1 MNRYLRCYAEISLE
15 AIGHNIREVKKR
27 LPEGVKLLGVVKAN
41 AYGHGAVPVA
51 SYLENQVDYFATATI
66 EEAVEL
72 RENGISAPILILGYV
87 SPSQYGDLVEY
98 DITQTIDSYA
108 QALALE
114 KEAARQNRKAKAHL
128 AVDTGMTRIGFQVT
142 EHDADEAAKIA
153 DLPHIELEGMFTH
166 FSCADQEDK
175 TYCSMQMEKYDKMT
189 ALLAERG
196 VTIPLRHICNS
207 AGIMEFDDHRFEM
220 VRSGII
226 TYGIYPS
233 EEVKKER
240 LDLIPAL
247 SWKSHVIHVKEVGPG
262 IGVSYGATY
271 VTEKPMTRIA
281 TVSAGYAD
289 GYPRALSNQGCV
301 LIHGKKAPIIGRI
314 CMDQFMVDVTDI
326 PGVQE
331 DDEVTLLGKDGNE
344 CITMEELAEKSGG
357 FHYEIVCDIGKR
369 VPRVYLKDGNVI
381 GTKDYF
387 ADVFKGFE

>member
-1 MNRYLRCYAEISLE
+1 MNRYLRCYVEISLE

-196 VTIPLRHICNS
+196 VTIPLRHVCNS

-314 CMDQFMVDVTDI
+314 CMDQMMVDVTDI
-326 PGVQE
+326 PDVQVE
-331 DDEVTLLGKDGNE
+331 DVVTLVGTDGDE
-344 CITMEELAEKSGG
+344 TITIEEIANPAAR
-357 FHYEIVCDIGKR
+357 FDYEMLCDISSR
-369 VPRVYLKDGNVI
+369 VTRVYK
-381 GTKDYF
+381 
-387 ADVFKGFE
+387 

>member
-196 VTIPLRHICNS
+196 VTIPLRQICNS

-233 EEVKKER
+233 EDVKNER

-314 CMDQFMVDVTDI
+314 CMDQMMVDVTDI
-326 PGVQE
+326 PDVQVE
-331 DDEVTLLGKDGNE
+331 DVVTLVGTDGDE
-344 CITMEELAEKSGG
+344 TITIEEIANPAAR
-357 FHYEIVCDIGKR
+357 FDYEMLCDISSR
-369 VPRVYLKDGNVI
+369 VTRVYK
-381 GTKDYF
+381 
-387 ADVFKGFE
+387 

>member
-87 SPSQYGDLVEY
+87 PPSQYGDLVEY

-314 CMDQFMVDVTDI
+314 CMDQMMVDVTDI
-326 PGVQE
+326 PDVQVE
-331 DDEVTLLGKDGNE
+331 DVVTLVGTDGDE
-344 CITMEELAEKSGG
+344 TITIEEIANPAAR
-357 FHYEIVCDIGKR
+357 FDYEMLCDISSR
-369 VPRVYLKDGNVI
+369 VTRVYK
-381 GTKDYF
+381 
-387 ADVFKGFE
+387 

>member
-51 SYLENQVDYFATATI
+51 SYLENQVDYFAAATI

-175 TYCSMQMEKYDKMT
+175 TYCSMQLEKYDKMT

-314 CMDQFMVDVTDI
+314 CMDQMMVDVTDI
-326 PGVQE
+326 PDVQVE
-331 DDEVTLLGKDGNE
+331 DVVTLVGTDGDE
-344 CITMEELAEKSGG
+344 TITIEEIANPAAR
-357 FHYEIVCDIGKR
+357 FDYEMLCDISSR
-369 VPRVYLKDGNVI
+369 VTRVYK
-381 GTKDYF
+381 
-387 ADVFKGFE
+387 

>member
-87 SPSQYGDLVEY
+87 SPSQYGDLVDY

-314 CMDQFMVDVTDI
+314 CMDQMMVDVTDI
-326 PGVQE
+326 PDVQVE
-331 DDEVTLLGKDGNE
+331 DVVTLVGTDGDE
-344 CITMEELAEKSGG
+344 TITIEEIANPAAR
-357 FHYEIVCDIGKR
+357 FDYEMLCDISSR
-369 VPRVYLKDGNVI
+369 VTRVYK
-381 GTKDYF
+381 
-387 ADVFKGFE
+387 

>member
-1 MNRYLRCYAEISLE
+1 MNRYLRCYVEISLE

-247 SWKSHVIHVKEVGPG
+247 SWKSHVIHVKKVGPG

-314 CMDQFMVDVTDI
+314 CMDQMMVDVTDI
-326 PGVQE
+326 PDVQVE
-331 DDEVTLLGKDGNE
+331 DVVTLVGTDGDE
-344 CITMEELAEKSGG
+344 TITIEEIANPAAR
-357 FHYEIVCDIGKR
+357 FDYEMLCDISSR
-369 VPRVYLKDGNVI
+369 VTRVYK
-381 GTKDYF
+381 
-387 ADVFKGFE
+387 

>member
-66 EEAVEL
+66 AEAVEL

-207 AGIMEFDDHRFEM
+207 AGIMEFDDHHFEM

-314 CMDQFMVDVTDI
+314 CMDQMMVDVTDI
-326 PGVQE
+326 PDVQVE
-331 DDEVTLLGKDGNE
+331 DVVTLVGTDGDE
-344 CITMEELAEKSGG
+344 TITIEEIANPAAR
-357 FHYEIVCDIGKR
+357 FDYEMLCDISSR
-369 VPRVYLKDGNVI
+369 VTRVYK
-381 GTKDYF
+381 
-387 ADVFKGFE
+387 

>member
-1 MNRYLRCYAEISLE
+1 MNRYLRCYVEISLE

-114 KEAARQNRKAKAHL
+114 KEVARQNRKAKAHL

-314 CMDQFMVDVTDI
+314 CMDQMMVDVTDI
-326 PGVQE
+326 PDVQVE
-331 DDEVTLLGKDGNE
+331 DVVTLVGTDGDE
-344 CITMEELAEKSGG
+344 TITIEEIANPAAR
-357 FHYEIVCDIGKR
+357 FDYEMLCDISSR
-369 VPRVYLKDGNVI
+369 VTRVYK
-381 GTKDYF
+381 
-387 ADVFKGFE
+387 

>member
-153 DLPHIELEGMFTH
+153 DLPHIGLEGMFTH

-314 CMDQFMVDVTDI
+314 CMDQMMVDVTDI
-326 PGVQE
+326 PDVQVE
-331 DDEVTLLGKDGNE
+331 DVVTLVGTDGDE
-344 CITMEELAEKSGG
+344 TITIEEIANPAAR
-357 FHYEIVCDIGKR
+357 FDYEMLCDISSR
-369 VPRVYLKDGNVI
+369 VTRVYK
-381 GTKDYF
+381 
-387 ADVFKGFE
+387 

>member
-153 DLPHIELEGMFTH
+153 DLPHIELEGMSTH

-314 CMDQFMVDVTDI
+314 CMDQMMVDVTDI
-326 PGVQE
+326 PDVQVE
-331 DDEVTLLGKDGNE
+331 DVVTLVGTDGDE
-344 CITMEELAEKSGG
+344 TITIEEIANPAAR
-357 FHYEIVCDIGKR
+357 FDYEMLCDISSR
-369 VPRVYLKDGNVI
+369 VTRVYK
-381 GTKDYF
+381 
-387 ADVFKGFE
+387 

>member
-1 MNRYLRCYAEISLE
+1 MNRYLLCYAEISLE

-314 CMDQFMVDVTDI
+314 CMDQMMVDVTDI
-326 PGVQE
+326 PDVQVE
-331 DDEVTLLGKDGNE
+331 DVVTLVGTDGDE
-344 CITMEELAEKSGG
+344 TITIEEIANPAAR
-357 FHYEIVCDIGKR
+357 FDYEMLCDISSR
-369 VPRVYLKDGNVI
+369 VTRVYK
-381 GTKDYF
+381 
-387 ADVFKGFE
+387 

>member
-87 SPSQYGDLVEY
+87 SPSQYSDLVEY

-314 CMDQFMVDVTDI
+314 CMDQMMVDVTDI
-326 PGVQE
+326 PDVQVE
-331 DDEVTLLGKDGNE
+331 DVVTLVGTDGDE
-344 CITMEELAEKSGG
+344 TITIEEIANPAAR
-357 FHYEIVCDIGKR
+357 FDYEMLCDISSR
-369 VPRVYLKDGNVI
+369 VTRVYK
-381 GTKDYF
+381 
-387 ADVFKGFE
+387 

>member
-314 CMDQFMVDVTDI
+314 CMDQMMVDVTDI
-326 PGVQE
+326 PDVQVE
-331 DDEVTLLGKDGNE
+331 DVVTPVNPHRLNNPENLFQHKKVSETVSRFCFFPSSETLIFLFWITIYKPLLHG
-344 CITMEELAEKSGG
+344 C
-357 FHYEIVCDIGKR
+357 
-369 VPRVYLKDGNVI
+369 
-381 GTKDYF
+381 
-387 ADVFKGFE
+387 

>member
-1 MNRYLRCYAEISLE
+1 MDYLKRTWADISLDNLN
-15 AIGHNIREVKKR
+15 HNYQQLRAKIPSGCR
-27 LPEGVKLLGVVKAN
+27 LLGVVKAD

-207 AGIMEFDDHRFEM
+207 AGIMEFDDHHFEM

-314 CMDQFMVDVTDI
+314 CMDQMMVDVTDI
-326 PGVQE
+326 PDVQVE
-331 DDEVTLLGKDGNE
+331 DVVTLVGTDGDE
-344 CITMEELAEKSGG
+344 TITIEEIANPAAR
-357 FHYEIVCDIGKR
+357 FDYEMLCDISSR
-369 VPRVYLKDGNVI
+369 VTRVYK
-381 GTKDYF
+381 
-387 ADVFKGFE
+387 

>member
-87 SPSQYGDLVEY
+87 SPAQYGDLVEY

-314 CMDQFMVDVTDI
+314 CMDQMMVDVTDI
-326 PGVQE
+326 PDVQVE
-331 DDEVTLLGKDGNE
+331 DVVTLVGTDGDE
-344 CITMEELAEKSGG
+344 TITIEEIANPAAR
-357 FHYEIVCDIGKR
+357 FDYEMLCDISSR
-369 VPRVYLKDGNVI
+369 VTRVYK
-381 GTKDYF
+381 
-387 ADVFKGFE
+387 

>member
-72 RENGISAPILILGYV
+72 RENGISVPILILGYV

-314 CMDQFMVDVTDI
+314 CMDQMMVDVTDI
-326 PGVQE
+326 PDVQVE
-331 DDEVTLLGKDGNE
+331 DVVTLVGTDGDE
-344 CITMEELAEKSGG
+344 TITIEEIANPAAR
-357 FHYEIVCDIGKR
+357 FDYEMLCDISSR
-369 VPRVYLKDGNVI
+369 VTRVYK
-381 GTKDYF
+381 
-387 ADVFKGFE
+387 

>member
-27 LPEGVKLLGVVKAN
+27 LPEGVNLLGVVKAN

-314 CMDQFMVDVTDI
+314 CMDQMMVDVTDV
-326 PGVQE
+326 PEVRE
-331 DDEVTLLGKDGNE
+331 DDEAILWGGTVSDT
-344 CITMEELAEKSGG
+344 AETIARKTDTIP
-357 FHYEIVCDIGKR
+357 YEVLCGVSRR
-369 VPRVYLKDGNVI
+369 VPRVYRDHGQIVAVEDWILE
-381 GTKDYF
+381 
-387 ADVFKGFE
+387 A

>member
-87 SPSQYGDLVEY
+87 SPYQYGDLVEY

-314 CMDQFMVDVTDI
+314 CMDQMMVDVTDI
-326 PGVQE
+326 PDVQVE
-331 DDEVTLLGKDGNE
+331 DVVTLVGTDGDE
-344 CITMEELAEKSGG
+344 TITIEEIANPAAR
-357 FHYEIVCDIGKR
+357 FDYEMLCDISSR
-369 VPRVYLKDGNVI
+369 VTRVYK
-381 GTKDYF
+381 
-387 ADVFKGFE
+387 

>member
-66 EEAVEL
+66 EEAIEL

-153 DLPHIELEGMFTH
+153 DLPHIKLEGMFTH

-314 CMDQFMVDVTDI
+314 CMDQMMVDVTDI
-326 PGVQE
+326 PDVQVE
-331 DDEVTLLGKDGNE
+331 DVVTLVGIDGDE
-344 CITMEELAEKSGG
+344 TITIEEIANPAAR
-357 FHYEIVCDIGKR
+357 FDYEMLCDISSR
-369 VPRVYLKDGNVI
+369 VTRVYK
-381 GTKDYF
+381 
-387 ADVFKGFE
+387 

>member
-66 EEAVEL
+66 EEAVEI

-314 CMDQFMVDVTDI
+314 CMDQMMVDVTDI
-326 PGVQE
+326 PDVQVE
-331 DDEVTLLGKDGNE
+331 DVVTLVGTDGDE
-344 CITMEELAEKSGG
+344 TITIEEIANPAAR
-357 FHYEIVCDIGKR
+357 FDYEMLCDISSR
-369 VPRVYLKDGNVI
+369 VTRVYK
-381 GTKDYF
+381 
-387 ADVFKGFE
+387 

>member
-66 EEAVEL
+66 EEAIEL

-314 CMDQFMVDVTDI
+314 CMDQMMVDVTDI
-326 PGVQE
+326 PDVQVE
-331 DDEVTLLGKDGNE
+331 DVVTRVGTDGDET
-344 CITMEELAEKSGG
+344 ITIEEIANPAAR
-357 FHYEIVCDIGKR
+357 FDYEMLCDISSR
-369 VPRVYLKDGNVI
+369 VTRVYK
-381 GTKDYF
+381 
-387 ADVFKGFE
+387 

>member
-271 VTEKPMTRIA
+271 VTEKQMTRIA

-314 CMDQFMVDVTDI
+314 CMDQMMVDVTDI
-326 PGVQE
+326 PDVQVE
-331 DDEVTLLGKDGNE
+331 DVVTLVGTDGDE
-344 CITMEELAEKSGG
+344 TITIEEIANPAAR
-357 FHYEIVCDIGKR
+357 FDYEMLCDISSR
-369 VPRVYLKDGNVI
+369 VTRVYK
-381 GTKDYF
+381 
-387 ADVFKGFE
+387 

>member
-87 SPSQYGDLVEY
+87 SPSQYDDLVEY

-314 CMDQFMVDVTDI
+314 CMDQMMVDVTDI
-326 PGVQE
+326 PDVQVE
-331 DDEVTLLGKDGNE
+331 DVVTLVGTDGDE
-344 CITMEELAEKSGG
+344 TITIEEIANPAAR
-357 FHYEIVCDIGKR
+357 FDYEMLCDISSR
-369 VPRVYLKDGNVI
+369 VTRVYK
-381 GTKDYF
+381 
-387 ADVFKGFE
+387 

>member
-66 EEAVEL
+66 EEAIEL

-166 FSCADQEDK
+166 FACADQEDK

-314 CMDQFMVDVTDI
+314 CMDQMMVDVTDI
-326 PGVQE
+326 PDVQVE
-331 DDEVTLLGKDGNE
+331 DVVTLVGTDGDE
-344 CITMEELAEKSGG
+344 TITIEEIANPAAR
-357 FHYEIVCDIGKR
+357 FDYEMLCDISSR
-369 VPRVYLKDGNVI
+369 VTRVYK
-381 GTKDYF
+381 
-387 ADVFKGFE
+387 

>member
-27 LPEGVKLLGVVKAN
+27 LPGGVKLLGVVKAN

-314 CMDQFMVDVTDI
+314 CMDQMMVDVTDI
-326 PGVQE
+326 PDVQVE
-331 DDEVTLLGKDGNE
+331 DVVTLVGTDGDE
-344 CITMEELAEKSGG
+344 TITIEEIANPAAR
-357 FHYEIVCDIGKR
+357 FDYEMLCDISSR
-369 VPRVYLKDGNVI
+369 VTRVYK
-381 GTKDYF
+381 
-387 ADVFKGFE
+387 

>member
-153 DLPHIELEGMFTH
+153 DLTHIELEGMFTH

-314 CMDQFMVDVTDI
+314 CMDQMMVDVTDI
-326 PGVQE
+326 PDVQVE
-331 DDEVTLLGKDGNE
+331 DVVTLVGTDGDE
-344 CITMEELAEKSGG
+344 TITIEEIANPAAR
-357 FHYEIVCDIGKR
+357 FDYEMLCDISSR
-369 VPRVYLKDGNVI
+369 VTRVYK
-381 GTKDYF
+381 
-387 ADVFKGFE
+387 

>member
-114 KEAARQNRKAKAHL
+114 KEAARQNRKEKAHL

-314 CMDQFMVDVTDI
+314 CMDQMMVDVTDI
-326 PGVQE
+326 PDVQVE
-331 DDEVTLLGKDGNE
+331 DVVTLVGTDGDE
-344 CITMEELAEKSGG
+344 TITIEEIANPAAR
-357 FHYEIVCDIGKR
+357 FDYEMLCDISSR
-369 VPRVYLKDGNVI
+369 VTRVYK
-381 GTKDYF
+381 
-387 ADVFKGFE
+387 

>member
-1 MNRYLRCYAEISLE
+1 MNRYLRCYVEISLE

-72 RENGISAPILILGYV
+72 RGNGISAPILILGYV

-314 CMDQFMVDVTDI
+314 CMDQMMVDVTDI
-326 PGVQE
+326 PDVQVE
-331 DDEVTLLGKDGNE
+331 DVVTLVGTDGDE
-344 CITMEELAEKSGG
+344 TITIEEIANPAAR
-357 FHYEIVCDIGKR
+357 FDYEMLCDISSR
-369 VPRVYLKDGNVI
+369 VTRVYK
-381 GTKDYF
+381 
-387 ADVFKGFE
+387 

>member
-27 LPEGVKLLGVVKAN
+27 LPEGLKLLGVVKAN

-142 EHDADEAAKIA
+142 ERDADEAAKIA

-314 CMDQFMVDVTDI
+314 CMDQMMVDVTDI
-326 PGVQE
+326 PDVQVE
-331 DDEVTLLGKDGNE
+331 DVVTLVGTDGDE
-344 CITMEELAEKSGG
+344 TITIEEIANPAAR
-357 FHYEIVCDIGKR
+357 FDYEMLCDISSR
-369 VPRVYLKDGNVI
+369 VTRVYK
-381 GTKDYF
+381 
-387 ADVFKGFE
+387 

>member
-72 RENGISAPILILGYV
+72 RENGISAPILILG
-87 SPSQYGDLVEY
+87 
-98 DITQTIDSYA
+98 
-108 QALALE
+108 
-114 KEAARQNRKAKAHL
+114 L

-314 CMDQFMVDVTDI
+314 CMDQMMVDVTDI
-326 PGVQE
+326 PDVQVE
-331 DDEVTLLGKDGNE
+331 DVVTLVGTDGDE
-344 CITMEELAEKSGG
+344 TITIEEIANPAAR
-357 FHYEIVCDIGKR
+357 FDYEMLCDISSR
-369 VPRVYLKDGNVI
+369 VTRVYK
-381 GTKDYF
+381 
-387 ADVFKGFE
+387 

>member
-314 CMDQFMVDVTDI
+314 CMDQMMVDVTDI
-326 PGVQE
+326 PDVQVE
-331 DDEVTLLGKDGNE
+331 DVVTLVGTDGDE
-344 CITMEELAEKSGG
+344 TITIEEIANPAAR
-357 FHYEIVCDIGKR
+357 FDYEMLCDISSR
-369 VPRVYLKDGNVI
+369 VTRVYK
-381 GTKDYF
+381 
-387 ADVFKGFE
+387 

>member
-142 EHDADEAAKIA
+142 DHDADEAAKIA

-314 CMDQFMVDVTDI
+314 CMDQMMVDVTDI
-326 PGVQE
+326 PDVQVE
-331 DDEVTLLGKDGNE
+331 DVVTLVGTDWDE
-344 CITMEELAEKSGG
+344 TITIEEIANPAAR
-357 FHYEIVCDIGKR
+357 FDYEMLCDISSR
-369 VPRVYLKDGNVI
+369 VTRVYK
-381 GTKDYF
+381 
-387 ADVFKGFE
+387 

>member
-1 MNRYLRCYAEISLE
+1 MNRYFRCYAEISLE

-314 CMDQFMVDVTDI
+314 CMDQMMVDVTDI
-326 PGVQE
+326 PDVQVE
-331 DDEVTLLGKDGNE
+331 DVVTLVGTDGDE
-344 CITMEELAEKSGG
+344 TITIEEIANPAAR
-357 FHYEIVCDIGKR
+357 FDYEMLCDISSR
-369 VPRVYLKDGNVI
+369 VTRVYK
-381 GTKDYF
+381 
-387 ADVFKGFE
+387 

>member
-1 MNRYLRCYAEISLE
+1 VNRYLRCYAEISLE

-314 CMDQFMVDVTDI
+314 CMDQMMVDVTDI
-326 PGVQE
+326 PDVQVE
-331 DDEVTLLGKDGNE
+331 DVVTLVGTDGDE
-344 CITMEELAEKSGG
+344 TITIEEIANPAAR
-357 FHYEIVCDIGKR
+357 FDYEMLCDISSR
-369 VPRVYLKDGNVI
+369 VIRVYK
-381 GTKDYF
+381 
-387 ADVFKGFE
+387 

>member
-114 KEAARQNRKAKAHL
+114 KEAACQNRKAKAHL

-314 CMDQFMVDVTDI
+314 CMDQMMVDVTDI
-326 PGVQE
+326 PDVQVE
-331 DDEVTLLGKDGNE
+331 DVVTLVGTDGDE
-344 CITMEELAEKSGG
+344 TITIEEIANPAAR
-357 FHYEIVCDIGKR
+357 FDYEMLCDISSR
-369 VPRVYLKDGNVI
+369 VTRVYK
-381 GTKDYF
+381 
-387 ADVFKGFE
+387 

>member
-114 KEAARQNRKAKAHL
+114 KEVARQNRKAKAHL

-314 CMDQFMVDVTDI
+314 CMDQMMVDVTDI
-326 PGVQE
+326 PDVQVE
-331 DDEVTLLGKDGNE
+331 DVVTLVGTDGDE
-344 CITMEELAEKSGG
+344 TITIEEIANPAAR
-357 FHYEIVCDIGKR
+357 FDYEMLCDISSR
-369 VPRVYLKDGNVI
+369 VTRVYK
-381 GTKDYF
+381 
-387 ADVFKGFE
+387 

>member
-66 EEAVEL
+66 EEAIEL

-114 KEAARQNRKAKAHL
+114 KEAACQNRKAKAHL

-314 CMDQFMVDVTDI
+314 CMDQMMVDVTDI
-326 PGVQE
+326 PDVQVE
-331 DDEVTLLGKDGNE
+331 DVVTLVGTDGDE
-344 CITMEELAEKSGG
+344 TITIEEIASPAAR
-357 FHYEIVCDIGKR
+357 FDYEMLCDISSR
-369 VPRVYLKDGNVI
+369 VTRVYK
-381 GTKDYF
+381 
-387 ADVFKGFE
+387 

>member
-314 CMDQFMVDVTDI
+314 CMDQMMVDVTDI
-326 PGVQE
+326 PDVQVE
-331 DDEVTLLGKDGNE
+331 DVVTLVGTDGDE
-344 CITMEELAEKSGG
+344 TITIEEIANPAARFDYDML
-357 FHYEIVCDIGKR
+357 CDISSR
-369 VPRVYLKDGNVI
+369 VTRVYK
-381 GTKDYF
+381 
-387 ADVFKGFE
+387 